1 MSFFLPQKCF
11 TSKIQIFHKEK
22 HMFYFKTHPGKLKVL
37 YMVAGFIKNLVRM
50 GGWAGRI
57 STRSAQGLAHKVL
70 RTRFAHKVPQ
80 GFAHKV
86 FKGFETPIF
95 LKVL

>member
-1 MSFFLPQKCF
+1 MTYAICHVSY
-11 TSKIQIFHKEK
+11 QICI
-22 HMFYFKTHPGKLKVL
+22 YI
-37 YMVAGFIKNLVRM
+37 YQAGFIKNLVRM

-86 FKGFETPIF
+86 FKGLKTLIF